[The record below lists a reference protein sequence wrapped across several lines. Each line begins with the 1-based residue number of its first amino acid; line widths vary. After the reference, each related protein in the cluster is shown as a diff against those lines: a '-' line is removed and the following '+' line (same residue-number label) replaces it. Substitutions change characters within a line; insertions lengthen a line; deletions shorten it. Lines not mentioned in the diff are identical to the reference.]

1 MYEGQIVKSVGGFY
15 DVKSEASVFRCRARG
30 LFRKQKIKPL
40 VGDYVTF
47 ANDYITAVHPRTNLL
62 HRPPM
67 ANIDQVFLIFSI
79 TKPTFSGYLLDRILV
94 HVEAMD
100 VDAIIVVTKNDIA
113 SEKECEAF
121 HDYQKIYEDV
131 GYPVIVPSEDD
142 ENLQKRLLPYFQDRV
157 SVLAG
162 PSGVGKSTLLNRLA
176 PDLELE
182 TGDISESLERG
193 KHTTRH
199 VELLSVGGGSVADT
213 PGFSSLDFTGI
224 EMELVQD
231 CFPEISAARMECKY
245 RGCTHRKEDGC
256 AVKAAVERGEIAG
269 GRYEHY
275 RHFFNEVE
283 ESRRY

>member
-1 MYEGQIVKSVGGFY
+1 MQEGQIVKSVGGFY
-15 DVKSEASVFRCRARG
+15 DVKSEGSVFRCRARG

-47 ANDYITAVHPRTNLL
+47 ADDYITAVHPRTNVL

-67 ANIDQVFLIFSI
+67 ANIDQVLLVFSI
-79 TKPTFSGYLLDRILV
+79 TKPAFSGYLLDRILV
-94 HVEAMD
+94 HAEAMNVEA
-100 VDAIIVVTKNDIA
+100 VIVVTKNDIA
-113 SEKECEAF
+113 SEKERVLF
-121 HDYQKIYEDV
+121 HGYRKVYEDV
-131 GYPVIVPSEDD
+131 GYPVIVPSESD
-142 ENLQKRLLPYFQDRV
+142 ESLGEQLLPYFQDRV

-162 PSGVGKSTLLNRLA
+162 PSGVGKSTLLNRVS

-182 TGDISESLERG
+182 TGGISEGLERG

-224 EMELVQD
+224 DLELVQD
-231 CFPEISAARMECKY
+231 CFPEISAARMDCKY

-256 AVKAAVERGEIAG
+256 AVKAAVERGEIDG
-269 GRYEHY
+269 NRYKHY
-275 RHFFNEVE
+275 QHFFNEVE

>member
-1 MYEGQIVKSVGGFY
+1 MQEGQIVKSVGGFY
-15 DVKSEASVFRCRARG
+15 DVKSEGSVFRCRARG

-47 ANDYITAVHPRTNLL
+47 ADDYITAVHPRTNVL

-67 ANIDQVFLIFSI
+67 ANIDQVLLVFSI
-79 TKPTFSGYLLDRILV
+79 TKPAFSGYLLDRILV
-94 HVEAMD
+94 HAEAMNVEA
-100 VDAIIVVTKNDIA
+100 VIVVTKNDIA
-113 SEKECEAF
+113 SEAERALF
-121 HDYQKIYEDV
+121 HGYRKVYEDV
-131 GYPVIVPSEDD
+131 GYPVIVPSESD
-142 ENLQKRLLPYFQDRV
+142 ESLGEQLLPYFQDRV

-162 PSGVGKSTLLNRLA
+162 PSGVGKSTLLNRVS

-182 TGDISESLERG
+182 TGGISEGLERG

-224 EMELVQD
+224 DLELVQD
-231 CFPEISAARMECKY
+231 CFPEISAARMDCKY

-256 AVKAAVERGEIAG
+256 AVKAAVERGEIDG
-269 GRYEHY
+269 DRCKHY
-275 RHFFNEVE
+275 QHFFNEVE

>member
-15 DVKSEASVFRCRARG
+15 DVKSETSVFRCRARG

-47 ANDYITAVHPRTNLL
+47 ADDYITAVHPRTNML

-67 ANIDQVFLIFSI
+67 ANIDQVILVFSI
-79 TKPTFSGYLLDRILV
+79 TKPAFSGYLLDRILV
-94 HVEAMD
+94 HVEAMN
-100 VDAIIVVTKNDIA
+100 VDAVLVVTKNDIA
-113 SEKECEAF
+113 SGEEYKVFYE
-121 HDYQKIYEDV
+121 YQRVYEDV
-131 GYPVIVPSEDD
+131 GYPVIVPIDND
-142 ENLQKRLLPYFQDRV
+142 ELLRQRLLPYFQDRV

-162 PSGVGKSTLLNRLA
+162 PSGVGKSTLLNRLS
-176 PDLELE
+176 PDLALE
-182 TGDISESLERG
+182 TGDISDHLERG

-199 VELLSVGGGSVADT
+199 VELLNVGGGSVADT

-231 CFPEISAARMECKY
+231 CFPEISAARMDCKY

-256 AVKAAVERGEIAG
+256 AVKAAVEREGIAG
-269 GRYEHY
+269 SRYAHY